1 MNIVKPFL
9 SENAKVGRA
18 WLVLSLNQNDKS
30 SQDVLV
36 FHGTD
41 FTELHKELSKEILPK
56 ELG

>member
-9 SENAKVGRA
+9 SENAK
-18 WLVLSLNQNDKS
+18 
-30 SQDVLV
+30 DVLV

-41 FTELHKELSKEILPK
+41 FTELYKELSREILPK